1 MSDFKIIKNSVNV
14 KGILEELY
22 SILNS
27 NEISMYS
34 NWEQISLQSDQT
46 NDNDVNVSVGK
57 VGNLRSPETDYVHPM
72 FDCKVINHYMK
83 KYGLYRTRVMQL
95 GPKKCYSLHRD
106 LTPRVHIPLVSDENS
121 LMLID
126 NKAQHLEV
134 GKIYWTDT
142 RKMHTAINTGP
153 NDRIHIVGCVTE

>member
-14 KGILEELY
+14 ERMLEELY
-22 SILNS
+22 HILFS
-27 NEISMYS
+27 NEISWYS
-34 NWEQISLQSDQT
+34 DWEQISLQSDLP
-46 NDNDVNVSVGK
+46 DDKDINVSVGK
-57 VGNLRSPETDYVHPM
+57 VTKLRSPETAYTHAM
-72 FDCKVINHYMK
+72 FDCNVINHYMK

-95 GPKKCYSLHRD
+95 GPKRCYSLHRD
-106 LTPRVHIPLVSDENS
+106 PTPRVHIPLISDENS

-153 NDRIHIVGCVTE
+153 SSRIHIVGCVSE